1 MEELV
6 YPALLRPRLA
16 TSWTKPAVADE
27 AGQQT
32 FGEGAERAWRL
43 VEGLRRVDP
52 SSDETR
58 FAVISENRSEYFDL
72 WQAAGWGGGIICPLN
87 TRLSYAESAYVL
99 RDCDPHVV
107 FVDRAH
113 ADLVSRIRGEGWAGR
128 LVVGLENGVDGA
140 DVELADFVEGSAG
153 SLPPREPRPEDP
165 VILMYTGG
173 TSGRPKA
180 VLHTQQGLC
189 LALHRT
195 HSLTRVAEPDT
206 RFYQTSP
213 MFHIMATAAALA
225 APAGGAFVVL
235 RRSFDIAQM
244 IGDIAAYE
252 LTHVAMV
259 PTMFSMLLEHP
270 TFDPESLASLRYV
283 IYGGAPVPSTVLGRL
298 LDALPRVE
306 FVQSYG
312 MTEAC
317 GGLTGL
323 SGEDHRRG
331 RALDSVGRSILGVEL
346 QIQDENGRVLPADS
360 VGEVCA
366 RCGSI
371 MAGYRGDPERT
382 SRALRDGWYHTGD
395 LGSID
400 DDGYLRITD
409 RVDDMII
416 TGGENVYSSEVEAV
430 LAQHPEVVQSAV
442 VGAPDSMWGQ
452 RVHAFVVFRG
462 APVEESDL
470 KAFLRS
476 RIAGYKVPKTFTF
489 RTDLLPLSGTG
500 KVQKHQLR
508 SSLES

>member
-27 AGQQT
+27 AGQRT
-32 FGEGAERAWRL
+32 FGEVAERAWQI
-43 VEGLRRVDP
+43 VAGLHRVDP

-58 FAVISENRSEYFDL
+58 FAVISDNRSTYFDL
-72 WQAAGWGGGIICPLN
+72 WQAAGWGGGIICPIN
-87 TRLSYAESAYVL
+87 TRLSSDESAFVL

-113 ADLVSRIRGEGWAGR
+113 AELVRHIRGDGWVGR
-128 LVVGLENGVDGA
+128 LVVGLDGVDGA
-140 DVELADFVEGSAG
+140 DIELAEFVEEGADPQ
-153 SLPPREPRPEDP
+153 PPQDPRPEDP

-195 HSLTRVAEPDT
+195 HALTRVAEPDT

-213 MFHIMATAAALA
+213 MFHIMATAATLA

-244 IGDIAAYE
+244 IKDIATYE

-259 PTMFSMLLEHP
+259 PTMFTMLLEHHD
-270 TFDPESLASLRYV
+270 FDPDSLASLRYV
-283 IYGGAPVPSTVLGRL
+283 IYGGAPVPSAVLGRL
-298 LDALPRVE
+298 LEVLPRVE

-331 RALDSVGRSILGVEL
+331 RALDSVGRSLLGVEL
-346 QIQDENGRVLPADS
+346 QIQDEDGRVLPPGS
-360 VGEVCA
+360 IGEVCT

-371 MAGYRGDPERT
+371 MEGYRGDSART
-382 SRALRDGWYHTGD
+382 TQALRGDWYHTGD

-400 DDGYLRITD
+400 ADGYLRITD

-416 TGGENVYSSEVEAV
+416 TGGENVYSSEVEAA
-430 LAQHPEVVQSAV
+430 LAQHPDVVQSAV

-462 APVEESDL
+462 AWVEESDL
-470 KAFLRS
+470 KEFLRS

-489 RTDLLPLSGTG
+489 STDPLPLSGTG

-508 SSLES
+508 SNLDH